1 MPVSNDVRERLLR
14 LADHYESADFIVGDP
29 SWWMHQVV
37 GKHNQEA
44 MAFLA
49 SCLSY
54 GSRKQFMP
62 KIGQLLEWSGGEVH
76 RWVAEGAFED
86 ALREDD
92 DSCFYRLYSKKSMN
106 ALLRA
111 YRQMLTDF
119 GSMGLYVHRNAS
131 DGLAAIQSLC
141 GYFGDKGASVV
152 EAGWKDK
159 DADKDNYEK
168 NIYVIR
174 EADKE
179 FVLYV
184 VFEDGTDLTEE
195 LGALAM
201 YDKISMQADKV
212 KHEPNDDP
220 ADIALMDEVV
230 KAGVTA
236 DGWYPAA

>member
-1 MPVSNDVRERLLR
+1 MARLR
-14 LADHYESADFIVGDP
+14 
-29 SWWMHQVV
+29 
-37 GKHNQEA
+37 
-44 MAFLA
+44 
-49 SCLSY
+49 
-54 GSRKQFMP
+54 R
-62 KIGQLLEWSGGEVH
+62 
-76 RWVAEGAFED
+76 
-86 ALREDD
+86 
-92 DSCFYRLYSKKSMN
+92 
-106 ALLRA
+106 
-111 YRQMLTDF
+111 RQ
-119 GSMGLYVHRNAS
+119 
-131 DGLAAIQSLC
+131 Q
-141 GYFGDKGASVV
+141 
-152 EAGWKDK
+152 DK

-201 YDKISMQADKV
+201 YDKISMQETKV

>member
-1 MPVSNDVRERLLR
+1 M
-14 LADHYESADFIVGDP
+14 
-29 SWWMHQVV
+29 
-37 GKHNQEA
+37 
-44 MAFLA
+44 
-49 SCLSY
+49 
-54 GSRKQFMP
+54 
-62 KIGQLLEWSGGEVH
+62 
-76 RWVAEGAFED
+76 D
-86 ALREDD
+86 ALAVIGV
-92 DSCFYRLYSKKSMN
+92 S
-106 ALLRA
+106 
-111 YRQMLTDF
+111 TD
-119 GSMGLYVHRNAS
+119 GVEYGPKAEEPTPAAEAVAVPAGYV
-131 DGLAAIQSLC
+131 GLALNIKNKTGKTINEVYIYAKD
-141 GYFGDKGASVV
+141 GDKGASVV

-159 DADKDNYEK
+159 DVDGDNYEK
-168 NIYVIR
+168 NIYLIR

>member
-1 MPVSNDVRERLLR
+1 MAEPAALPEGYVG
-14 LADHYESADFIVGDP
+14 LALNIKNKT
-29 SWWMHQVV
+29 
-37 GKHNQEA
+37 GKTIN
-44 MAFLA
+44 
-49 SCLSY
+49 
-54 GSRKQFMP
+54 
-62 KIGQLLEWSGGEVH
+62 EVH
-76 RWVAEGAFED
+76 IYAKD
-86 ALREDD
+86 
-92 DSCFYRLYSKKSMN
+92 
-106 ALLRA
+106 
-111 YRQMLTDF
+111 
-119 GSMGLYVHRNAS
+119 
-131 DGLAAIQSLC
+131 
-141 GYFGDKGASVV
+141 GDKGASVV

-184 VFEDGTDLTEE
+184 VFEDGTDLTVD

-230 KAGVTA
+230 KTGVTA